1 MKASCITF
9 VLFSVLMAGCAPTQD
24 VVQYQAHMNGMNELL
39 KWNAEFIN
47 AIDDPEKMRALQER
61 EQYRNHYSNSNSYRN
76 SNTYSN
82 SSQKYDYSNLRNKI
96 MNDVDE
102 HNRQYKRD
110 MEKIRA
116 MGGSQQRSYGSTN
129 TQVNTRKTYSSSC
142 AQTPHCKVCG
152 GTVYCTVPE

>member
-1 MKASCITF
+1 MKAPFITF
-9 VLFSVLMAGCAPTQD
+9 VLFSVLMAGCAPSPNVSQHEADMKET
-24 VVQYQAHMNGMNELL
+24 L
-39 KWNAEFIN
+39 KWLTDTYGN
-47 AIDDPEKMRALQER
+47 PEKMRAAQER
-61 EQYRNHYSNSNSYRN
+61 EKYRNHYSNSNSYRN

-129 TQVNTRKTYSSSC
+129 TQVNSRKTYSSSC
-142 AQTPHCKVCG
+142 AQTPQCKVCG
-152 GTVYCTVPE
+152 GTVYCAIPE